1 MIIKEIKYFPFS
13 LKLNTPFQNS
23 NFTITEK
30 KGFLLE
36 LKDELG
42 NTSYGECSP
51 LAGFSKESIEDCEIE
66 LATLVN
72 ALPSIRF
79 DNLSSFSCKNSAVQF
94 AVDQCFLNL
103 FLSRNK
109 NLLNHFNFQNTI
121 INVNAVIG
129 LVTIKEAI
137 ESITEKISLGY
148 STFKLKVGRDNPYD
162 DFGLIER
169 IREEFGTDITLR
181 LDANRKWSADEA
193 IEYLGYLHNF
203 NLEFVEEP
211 CDSICS
217 NLRTMEEVPVE
228 IAIDESIESFENAMK
243 VIKECKVNYLILKP
257 MINGGI
263 FSSIELI
270 KAAEEVSK
278 KVIISSSFESS
289 IGKSALVFLSALTNH
304 NLAHG
309 LDTLSFFEND
319 VFSDPYKPEKGKIF
333 FRPEELPLNF
343 TSITK

>member
-23 NFTITEK
+23 TQTISEK
-30 KGFLLE
+30 KGFILE
-36 LKDELG
+36 ITDELG
-42 NTSYGECSP
+42 NISCGECSP
-51 LAGFSKESIEDCEIE
+51 LAGFSKESLEDCEVE
-66 LATLVN
+66 LANLESTLPLLQFEN
-72 ALPSIRF
+72 LNSF
-79 DNLSSFSCKNSAVQF
+79 DCKNSAVQF

-103 FLSRNK
+103 FLSRDK

-137 ESITEKISLGY
+137 ETIAKKISLGY
-148 STFKLKVGRDNPYD
+148 STFKLKVGRDNPYE

-169 IREEFGTDITLR
+169 IREEFGTNITLR

-211 CDSICS
+211 CESICS

-228 IAIDESIESFENAMK
+228 VAVDESIESFEHAMK

-263 FSSIELI
+263 FSSIKLI

-309 LDTLSFFEND
+309 LDALSFFAND
-319 VFSDPYKPEKGKIF
+319 LFDDPYKQKNGKIF
-333 FRPEELPLNF
+333 FNPKELPLNF
-343 TSITK
+343 STIAK